1 VINEGELAFGGTSDH
16 LRAAVISGAGLL
28 SKSGSGTLNLNVGN
42 TYTGG
47 TRVDSGIVNVNNI
60 NALGTGAVTNNGTL
74 NIIGGN
80 NVTISGLSLSLSG
93 AGVNNV
99 TLGTGAQ
106 STYLN
111 GNYSEFTG
119 TWNIGISGTNG
130 PGRATMTGLDNSAAT
145 INVLS
150 NSTLWVYGAG
160 VHNAAVVLNGGD
172 TGESYGQLRVDTAEW
187 AGPITLASPITS
199 VADGFI
205 GSANTDGI
213 ISGIIGEVNGP
224 FEFSKVGPNKTTL
237 TGTNTFRG
245 PVWVKAGAVSV
256 PSINEVGSGTGPLG
270 SPLTAAQ
277 ATIKLGQAGNGGTL
291 IYTGTNVVTA
301 RIIEL
306 AGTTGGAGIDQSG
319 TNALVLT
326 GGMTI
331 SGTGN
336 KTLTLQGS
344 TLGTGEFTGSI
355 TNGNGSVIA
364 LTKNGTG
371 TWTLSGTNSFTGA
384 VALNNGSLVLSN
396 TSSNSMG
403 GTTVKGSGLLTIN
416 GPTTLGANTLT
427 LGNAAGERTMAL
439 ISADVTMGKL
449 FASYTTAGAAGS
461 VIQNSGTV
469 LVGTGTTGA
478 DVLSLGT
485 YGGYGYYRKN
495 GGTLATGQLALTG
508 NNNNSGNVG
517 VFDLFGGTVDVVPNN
532 GWLIFGWQAGH
543 GVFNIFDGSV
553 YSPPGNNDATLGY
566 SGNNN
571 FGMVNMLGSGALLDV
586 TGKGTVRAFNLA
598 RSAGNKASVFNLN
611 AGVCL
616 ANRIWAQSTATPS
629 FVNFN
634 GGSLR
639 ANTSAANFLQGLTAA
654 TVYPGGAVIDS
665 SNATITVVQPLLAP
679 TDYGVAS
686 VNVTSGGAGYIG
698 APVVMI
704 TGGSGTNATAIASVD
719 LNMESVTYGQVTSI
733 QVTSPGVRYQPG
745 DILTV
750 TCIGGGYTNL
760 ASATATLGVNSNS
773 GGLTKL
779 GTGSLTLSGV
789 NTYGGETTISS
800 GTLRLGVANALP
812 TNSVVN
818 VNGGIYDLGAFT
830 VTNRAVNVTSGSVIN
845 GTLNSADITKDGTGL
860 LTFGVLQ
867 STAAPIVINGG
878 TMRLKGGAGLYEGRV
893 NGAFELGFPNPQ
905 TSIKLSPTNAYT
917 FFANNGASGGI
928 WADNTTYIYSGYIWN
943 RSPTNE
949 TWTFCKSFDD
959 SVLIMVDGKP
969 VINVFGNWDT
979 VVTAN
984 YVVTPGP
991 HAFEVRLGQGTG
1003 GVGQAPNKTVPG
1015 AGFDRLGRSN
1025 SAFCVPIVDPGD
1037 GSLLTLGGKLADG
1050 STVELAADALLD
1062 LDDTAQTLA
1071 GLSGS
1076 GIVSNGTLTVT
1087 GVVSPAGTNV
1097 IGTLTAKANTTLSGT
1112 LAANV
1117 ATDGTCDLLDVQGN
1131 LDLLSPTLEIQNLQ
1145 GLSTLKMYTLV
1156 TCSGTLTGTF
1166 TPTNLPDRWALRYT
1180 TDGKVQ
1186 LYYKGGTMIRIM

>member
-1 VINEGELAFGGTSDH
+1 L
-16 LRAAVISGAGLL
+16 
-28 SKSGSGTLNLNVGN
+28 TLNGAN

-47 TRVDSGIVNVNNI
+47 TRVDAGTVNLNNI
-60 NALGTGAVTNNGTL
+60 NALGTGGVTNNGTL

-80 NVTISGLSLSLSG
+80 NVTISGLATSLGG

-99 TLGTGAQ
+99 TLGTGTQ

-119 TWNIGISGTNG
+119 TWNIGINGTNG
-130 PGRATMTGLDNSAAT
+130 PGRATMNGLDNSAAT

-150 NSTLWVYGAG
+150 NSTLWVNAAG
-160 VHNAAVVLNGGD
+160 VHNAALVLNGGNQ
-172 TGESYGQLRVDTAEW
+172 GEPYGQLRIDTAEW
-187 AGPITLASPITS
+187 AGPITIAGPITD
-199 VADGFI
+199 VADGHI
-205 GSANTDGI
+205 GSMNADGT

-224 FEFSKVGPNKTTL
+224 WELSKVGNNKTTL

-245 PVWVKAGAVSV
+245 PVWVKAGSV
-256 PSINEVGSGTGPLG
+256 GIPAINSVGTGTSPLG

-277 ATIKLGQAGNGGTL
+277 GAIKLGQAGNTGTL
-291 IYTGTNVVTA
+291 IYTGTNAITDRA
-301 RIIEL
+301 IEL
-306 AGTTGGAGIDQSG
+306 AGTTGGATFDQSG
-319 TNALVLT
+319 TNALVLA

-344 TLGTGEFTGSI
+344 TLGTGEFAGSI

-371 TWTLSGTNSFTGA
+371 TWTLSGTNNFTGA
-384 VALNNGSLVLSN
+384 VTVNGGNLVLST

-403 GTTVKGSGLLTIN
+403 GTTVKGTGVLTVN

-439 ISADVTMGKL
+439 ISADATMGKL
-449 FASYTTAGAAGS
+449 FASYTTAGSAGA

-469 LVGTGTTGA
+469 LVGTNTIST

-485 YGGYGYYRKN
+485 SGGYGYYRKN
-495 GGTLATGQLALTG
+495 GGSLATGQLGLTG
-508 NNNNSGNVG
+508 NNNNSNNTG

-532 GWLIFGWQAGH
+532 GWLIFGWQAGQ
-543 GVFNIFDGSV
+543 GVFNIFNGSV
-553 YSPPGNNDATLGY
+553 YSPPGNNNATMAFAA
-566 SGNNN
+566 SRNS
-571 FGMVNMLGSGALLDV
+571 FGMLNMLGSGALLDV
-586 TGKGTVRAFNLA
+586 TGKNNAARWFDLA
-598 RSAGNKASVFNLN
+598 ATTGNKASVLNLK

-616 ANRIWAQSTATPS
+616 ANRVGATSAGTPT
-629 FVNFN
+629 FVNFD
-634 GGSLR
+634 GGTLR
-639 ANTSAANFLQGLTAA
+639 ANVTAANFLQGLTAA

-665 SNATITVVQPLLAP
+665 SNANITVAQPLLAP
-679 TDYGVAS
+679 ADYGVTS
-686 VNVTSGGAGYIG
+686 VNLTSGGAGYIG

-704 TGGSGTNATAIASVD
+704 SGGSGFNATAIASVD
-719 LNMESVTYGQVTSI
+719 LNTESETYGQVTSI
-733 QVTSPGVRYQPG
+733 QMTSPGVRYQPG
-745 DILTV
+745 DLLTV
-750 TCIGGGYTNL
+750 TCIGGGYTAL
-760 ASATATLGVNSNS
+760 ATATATVGLNSSS

-779 GTGSLTLSGV
+779 GSGTLTLSGT
-789 NTYGGETTISS
+789 NTYAGATTISN
-800 GTLRLGVANALP
+800 GTLRVGNANVLP

-818 VNGGIYDLGAFT
+818 VDGGVYDLGAFT
-830 VTNRAVNVTSGSVIN
+830 VTNQAVNVTSGSVIN
-845 GTLNSADITKDGTGL
+845 GTLNSADITKDGA
-860 LTFGVLQ
+860 GVLEFRALQ
-867 STAAPIVINGG
+867 NQAAPIVINGG

-905 TSIKLSPTNAYT
+905 TAVKLSPTNAYP
-917 FFANNGASGGI
+917 FFANSGSSGGI
-928 WADNTTYIYSGYIWN
+928 WVDNSTYIYSGYIWN

-969 VINVFGNWDT
+969 VINVNGNWDV

-991 HAFEVRLGQGTG
+991 HAFEVRLGQGGG

-1015 AGFDRLGRSN
+1015 AGYDRLGRLN

-1037 GSLLTLGGKLADG
+1037 GSLLTLGGKLADA

-1062 LDDTAQTLA
+1062 LDGTAQTLA

-1076 GIVSNGTLTVT
+1076 GTVSNGTLTVT
-1087 GVVSPAGTNV
+1087 GEVSPAGTNL

-1112 LAANV
+1112 LAADV
-1117 ATDGTCDLLDVQGN
+1117 ATDGTSDLLDVQGN
-1131 LDLLSPTLEIQNLQ
+1131 LTLLSPTLEIQNLQ

-1166 TPTNLPDRWALRYT
+1166 TTTNLPDRWALRYT

-1186 LYYKGGTMIRIM
+1186 LYYKGGTMIRIL